1 MNHLLTTWRKGQK
14 DNFYLWRGPTPINW
28 NTHLYQWAET
38 ARVRHMTLPISRCP
52 NVQRL
57 REFTVWLCQFLGVLM
72 SGDCKS
78 LLFDHCQF
86 LGVPISGDYESLP
99 FDFNNLSVKS
109 GDCESSLFDFA
120 NFSVSQWAETA
131 RVRRLTLPI
140 SPCPNGR
147 ILREFLFWFC
157 QFIGV
162 PSGRDCRI
170 CHLTL
175 PISPCP
181 NGRRLREFAISCSCS
196 VHPPK
201 PLQRRQLRQ

>member
-1 MNHLLTTWRKGQK
+1 MSGDWKSSPF
-14 DNFYLWRGPTPINW
+14 DIANFSLC
-28 NTHLYQWAET
+28 QWAET

-57 REFTVWLCQFLGVLM
+57 REFTVWLCQCLGVLM

-131 RVRRLTLPI
+131 RVRRLI
-140 SPCPNGR
+140 F
-147 ILREFLFWFC
+147 EFLLVPMGGYCESFC
-157 QFIGV
+157 FDFANLSVSQV
-162 PSGRDCRI
+162 AE
-170 CHLTL
+170 TA
-175 PISPCP
+175 
-181 NGRRLREFAISCSCS
+181 EFAIWLC
-196 VHPPK
+196 
-201 PLQRRQLRQ
+201 QFLRVPMGGDCESLPFLVRVLFTRLNHFKGDNWGSNLT